1 MSGGQALP
9 GGEVRVAAGATL
21 AVTVLVAAGNG
32 SEAGIAKKDGRPAA
46 GAMVALVPVDDDY
59 RSQRVWRQQSNLD
72 GRFEIEGVPLGNY
85 IAVAI
90 EEGWELDWQR
100 GAVQVRYLPLG
111 VRWRFQMAAR

>member
-1 MSGGQALP
+1 
-9 GGEVRVAAGATL
+9 
-21 AVTVLVAAGNG
+21 LVAAGNG
-32 SEAGIAKKDGRPAA
+32 SVAGIAKKDGRPAA
-46 GAMVALVPVDDDY
+46 VALVPVDDDY

-111 VRWRFQMAAR
+111 VAVAVPDGGKVNLPDAVAVQAR